1 MQEIKWKKVLDE
13 NSLKSLSYCFLGKKS
28 LEYEKYEEEEGEN
41 EILRVI
47 ISNIHLLAYVA
58 MFLRCVFYVA
68 RIFQ

>member
-58 MFLRCVFYVA
+58 MFLR
-68 RIFQ
+68 